1 MIEVG
6 AWRYTHVCRGDLL
19 IMGFTTAYIDGM
31 TAYDAMCIYECLPM
45 WTKTMRDK
53 MDSPYGIDS
62 VLMAN
67 TADTVRAL
75 ATGLGGSKM
84 KDSDFLAPHLT
95 GTGEKNAEIKK
106 KHQDSIIE
114 GLKRTHK

>member
-1 MIEVG
+1 
-6 AWRYTHVCRGDLL
+6 
-19 IMGFTTAYIDGM
+19 
-31 TAYDAMCIYECLPM
+31 M

-75 ATGLGGSKM
+75 ATGLGGIKM
-84 KDSDFLAPHLT
+84 KDSDFLAPQLT
-95 GTGEKNAEIKK
+95 GTGEKKAKIKK
-106 KHQDSIIE
+106 NNQDSLIN